1 MKEICLCIQ
10 TLARSISII
19 LFGNSKIFKIVHKIC
34 VFIYRENCF
43 AVKTAA

>member
-1 MKEICLCIQ
+1 MKEISICIQ

-19 LFGNSKIFKIVHKIC
+19 LFGNSKIFKILHKIC
-34 VFIYRENCF
+34 IFIYRENCS